1 MNKIIEK
8 LASTNNALTSLPL
21 RFGLGIVMAAHGSQK
36 LFGSFGGYGL
46 QGTAGFFE
54 NSLGMKPGILFAA
67 LAGGTEFFGGLL
79 LIIGLATRPAAALIG
94 ITMLVALISVH
105 SGSFFAPEGME
116 YLLVLISASI
126 SLIINGGGA
135 WSIDHRI
142 STNSNASL

>member
-79 LIIGLATRPAAALIG
+79 LIIGLATRPAAARSTRPPLASG
-94 ITMLVALISVH
+94 RAL
-105 SGSFFAPEGME
+105 PEQ
-116 YLLVLISASI
+116 LC
-126 SLIINGGGA
+126 
-135 WSIDHRI
+135 
-142 STNSNASL
+142 